1 MAALKDAKEDAK
13 SVLVVDDEAGMCEVL
28 SYILG
33 RAGYD
38 VETASNAEEGLAA
51 FDARPFDVTITDLKM
66 PGASGIDLLRQIKER
81 DPNALVIVIT
91 AFSTWDSAVEAM
103 RLGAFDYIKKPFD
116 NEDIRAVVGRA
127 MEVTRELR
135 ERGAGDVPTY
145 VKNIIGAAPVMQEV
159 HDLIRRVAS
168 TDSTILIYGESGTG
182 KELVARAIY
191 NCSSRS
197 EEAFIVV
204 NCGAFTESLLES
216 ELFGHVKG
224 AFTGAIS
231 HKKGLLEVAH
241 RGTFFLDEVG
251 DMLRQTQV
259 KFLRVLE
266 EREFIPV
273 GSTETRRVDVRF
285 ITATNRDLDKAVA
298 DGSFREDLFYR
309 LNVIPIHL
317 PPLRDRKEDIPL
329 LAGYFLAR
337 YSRQM
342 GKNVTGI
349 SEDAMRFLTD
359 YNWPGN
365 VRELENTVQR
375 AVALSRDSEM
385 TPADLVIKIRTG
397 TPASQLMSRGLPPEG
412 VDLEERLA
420 EVERGYIRQALER
433 TGWNVT
439 RAAEILGTSFRS
451 LRYRISKLG
460 IKEEAEV
467 R

>member
-1 MAALKDAKEDAK
+1 
-13 SVLVVDDEAGMCEVL
+13 MCEVL

-33 RAGYD
+33 RAGYE
-38 VETASNAEEGLAA
+38 VRTASSAEEGLAA
-51 FDARPFDVTITDLKM
+51 FDAHRFDVTITDLKM
-66 PGASGIDLLRQIKER
+66 PGESGIDLLRRIKDR
-81 DPNALVIVIT
+81 DANALVIVIT

-127 MEVTRELR
+127 MDVARELA
-135 ERGAGDVPTY
+135 ERGPGDVPAY
-145 VKNIIGAAPVMQEV
+145 VRNIIGATPVMQEV
-159 HDLIRRVAS
+159 HNLIRRVAS
-168 TDSTILIYGESGTG
+168 TDSTILIHGESGTG
-182 KELVARAIY
+182 KELVARAVY

-224 AFTGAIS
+224 AFTGAVS

-251 DMLRQTQV
+251 DMSRQTQV

-266 EREFIPV
+266 EREFMAV

-285 ITATNRDLDKAVA
+285 ITATNRDLEEAVA

-317 PPLRDRKEDIPL
+317 PPLRERKEDIPL
-329 LAGYFLAR
+329 LAGHFLAR

-342 GKNVTGI
+342 GKNVTAF
-349 SEDAMRFLTD
+349 SPDAMRFLTD
-359 YNWPGN
+359 YDWPGN
-365 VRELENTVQR
+365 VRELENTIQR
-375 AVALSRDSEM
+375 AVALSRDSEI
-385 TPADLVIKIRTG
+385 TPADLVIKMRTG
-397 TPASQLMSRGLPPEG
+397 TPASQLMSRELPPEG

-420 EVERGYIRQALER
+420 EVERAFIVQALER
-433 TGWNVT
+433 TGGNVT
-439 RAAEILGTSFRS
+439 RAAELLGTSFRS

-460 IKEEAEV
+460 VKQEAEV
-467 R
+467 T